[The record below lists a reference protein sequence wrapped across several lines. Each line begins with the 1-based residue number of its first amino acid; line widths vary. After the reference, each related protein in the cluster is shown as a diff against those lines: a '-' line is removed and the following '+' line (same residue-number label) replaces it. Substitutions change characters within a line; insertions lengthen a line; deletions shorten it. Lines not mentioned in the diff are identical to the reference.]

1 MHGGAGR
8 NPNSGGNADMKKSVV
23 VSLLAIGLASS
34 AFAAEKYFVTVDTV
48 GNCTVLE
55 GPPSAGQTALG
66 QTGGYDS
73 KDAAETALKEVR
85 GDTSKCKGVV
95 E

>member
-1 MHGGAGR
+1 
-8 NPNSGGNADMKKSVV
+8 MKKCVV

>member
-1 MHGGAGR
+1 MAF
-8 NPNSGGNADMKKSVV
+8 PDSGGNADMRKCVV
-23 VSLLAIGLASS
+23 ASLVAFGLATTS
-34 AFAAEKYFVTVDTV
+34 AVAAEKYFVTVDTV
-48 GNCTVLE
+48 GNCSVLE

-73 KDAAETALKEVR
+73 KDAAETALKEIR
-85 GDTSKCKGVV
+85 GDASKCKGVV

>member
-1 MHGGAGR
+1 MAARGEIQS
-8 NPNSGGNADMKKSVV
+8 SGGNADMKKSVV

-48 GNCTVLE
+48 GNCSVLE

-73 KDAAETALKEVR
+73 KDAAEAALKEVR

>member
-1 MHGGAGR
+1 
-8 NPNSGGNADMKKSVV
+8 MKKFVVASLVV
-23 VSLLAIGLASS
+23 VGMTAS

-55 GPPSAGQTALG
+55 GGPSAGQTALG
-66 QTGGYDS
+66 EKGGYDS
-73 KDAAETALKEVR
+73 KEAAEKGLAEVR
-85 GDTSKCKGVV
+85 KDEKTCKGVV